1 MIKASRDKY
10 LILLIL
16 TDGEIHDMEATI
28 SSIIDSCDLPMSI
41 LIVGVGEDDFENME
55 VGEMMR
61 SLILSPIFFF
71 MMIPNFSLIIIIII
85 HLNNLFII

>member
-41 LIVGVGEDDFENME
+41 LIVGVGNDNFENME
-55 VGEMMR
+55 VGEMMS
-61 SLILSPIFFF
+61 SLILYSIL
-71 MMIPNFSLIIIIII
+71 FSI
-85 HLNNLFII
+85 LFISISSLFD